1 MAKPIIQPE
10 AFDVASWLEDAE
22 YFNYPEGARSK
33 WAFFPP
39 ANLVWQA
46 RSGLVAR
53 RYLYK
58 HSNKYYKDQ
67 FWGEIVAY
75 YIGCLLDVEVPPT
88 FVAYDSRKENDCG
101 SLSQWFYEDGEMA
114 HVLGGNW
121 MQRAIPDYD
130 HKLGEKHNFRTVQLW
145 GRKHAPYVNPEH
157 DWGKW
162 WAEAFFFDA
171 LIGNTD
177 RHQNNWGYLMPRSG
191 TRTDPPRLSPLFDNG
206 TSLGHERFPEHVAPW
221 SDAKFQQYIMNG
233 RHHMRWQ
240 ITDPQRCGHFEM
252 VSRVVGLFP
261 GMRAVLRGKIENFS
275 VDQLGDYLHLL
286 STLRVP
292 IPLSQPRINLYLKL
306 VSLRQRK
313 LKEILS

>member
-1 MAKPIIQPE
+1 M
-10 AFDVASWLEDAE
+10 ASWLEDAQF
-22 YFNYPEGARSK
+22 FNYPEGARSK
-33 WAFFPP
+33 RAFFPP
-39 ANLVWQA
+39 ADLMWQQ
-46 RSGLVAR
+46 RFGLVGR

-58 HSNKYYKDQ
+58 RSNRIYADQ

-75 YIGCLLDVEVPPT
+75 HIGCLLDIEVPIT
-88 FVAYDSRKENDCG
+88 FAAYDSRTPNDCG

-130 HKLGEKHNFRTVQLW
+130 HKKGEKHNFRTVQAW
-145 GRKHAPYVNPEH
+145 GKTLAPNVDPET

-177 RHQNNWGYLMPRSG
+177 RHQNNWGYLIPRSNV
-191 TRTDPPRLSPLFDNG
+191 RADAPKLSPLFDNG
-206 TSLGHERFPEHVAPW
+206 TSLGHERFPERLLSW
-221 SDAKFQQYIMNG
+221 SGARFEQYIMKG

-240 ITDPQRCGHFEM
+240 LNDLDKCGHFDM
-252 VSRVVGLFP
+252 VARVVALFP
-261 GMRAVLRGKIENFS
+261 STKPLLKSKIDRFS
-275 VDQLGDYLHLL
+275 IAELAECLHLL
-286 STLRVP
+286 SMLRMP
-292 IPLSQPRINLYLKL
+292 IPLSQPRSDLYLKL
-306 VSLRQRK
+306 VSLRQQK